1 MKKGLG
7 KGLEALF
14 SIYEEDENLNLETS
28 QEIAKSEVKKEVQ
41 TETKV
46 ETKEEFI
53 NIKDADVDI
62 TKETYVTQEKKDPAV
77 DISSNKVIPQVQT
90 TATTPNFNA
99 NGVVEVS
106 LKQIDPN
113 KNQPRKTFDAEA
125 LKELAESIKQH
136 GVIQPIIV
144 NDENNGRYTIIAGER
159 RYRASLVAGK
169 TTIPAVVRTYS
180 PKQIKEVALIENLQ
194 REDLNPI
201 EAAKAIKELM
211 LEYDFTQETVAD
223 RIGKSRPLVA
233 NTLRLLTLA
242 PEVVAMIEKGQ
253 ISAGHGKCLV
263 AVEDKGKQVELA
275 KIALEN
281 KLSVRDLENYI
292 KNYKD
297 AKSNKDTALQKDKI
311 VQSIEL
317 KELGHRIARLFKTK
331 VIIKGDD
338 NKGKITIDYFNID
351 DLDRIS
357 NFIASLERK

>member
-14 SIYEEDENLNLETS
+14 SIYEEDETNS
-28 QEIAKSEVKKEVQ
+28 QTDSVDVVEGRVEGGDAVDVVSEVKSVSVAPVQ
-41 TETKV
+41 
-46 ETKEEFI
+46 
-53 NIKDADVDI
+53 
-62 TKETYVTQEKKDPAV
+62 
-77 DISSNKVIPQVQT
+77 
-90 TATTPNFNA
+90 
-99 NGVVEVS
+99 NGVMEVN

-113 KNQPRKTFDAEA
+113 KNQPRKTFDTEA
-125 LKELAESIKQH
+125 LKELSESIKQH
-136 GVIQPIIV
+136 GVIQPIIL
-144 NDENNGRYTIIAGER
+144 NDEGNGRYTIIAGER

-169 TTIPAVVRTYS
+169 TSIPAIVRTYS
-180 PKQIKEVALIENLQ
+180 AKQVKEVALIENLQ

-233 NTLRLLTLA
+233 NTLRLLTLT
-242 PEVVAMIEKGQ
+242 PEVIELIEKGS

-263 AVEDKGKQVELA
+263 PIEDSAKQIELA
-275 KIALEN
+275 KVVVEN

-297 AKSNKDTALQKDKI
+297 AKPADASTLSKEKI

-357 NFIASLERK
+357 NFIAALERK

>member
-14 SIYEEDENLNLETS
+14 SIYEEDNNADVTTEQTAV
-28 QEIAKSEVKKEVQ
+28 QEVNAEVKKEV
-41 TETKV
+41 
-46 ETKEEFI
+46 
-53 NIKDADVDI
+53 
-62 TKETYVTQEKKDPAV
+62 
-77 DISSNKVIPQVQT
+77 T
-90 TATTPNFNA
+90 TSNA
-99 NGVVEVS
+99 NSNITSNSTGVTEVN

-113 KNQPRKTFDAEA
+113 RNQPRKTFDAEA

-136 GVIQPIIV
+136 GVIQPIIL
-144 NDENNGRYTIIAGER
+144 NDDGNGRYTIIAGER

-169 TTIPAVVRTYS
+169 TTIPAVIRSYTE
-180 PKQIKEVALIENLQ
+180 KQVKEVALIENLQ

-211 LEYDFTQETVAD
+211 LEYNFTQETVAD

-242 PEVVAMIEKGQ
+242 PEVIQLIEKGK

-263 AVEDKGKQVELA
+263 AIDDKAKQVEYANLA
-275 KIALEN
+275 VEN
-281 KLSVRDLENYI
+281 KFSVRDLENYI
-292 KNYKD
+292 KNYKEP
-297 AKSNKDTALQKDKI
+297 NKEQQSSQPKEKI

>member
-14 SIYEEDENLNLETS
+14 SIYEEDENSL
-28 QEIAKSEVKKEVQ
+28 QEEVKEPAQVLA
-41 TETKV
+41 TV
-46 ETKEEFI
+46 ETQ
-53 NIKDADVDI
+53 KD
-62 TKETYVTQEKKDPAV
+62 
-77 DISSNKVIPQVQT
+77 
-90 TATTPNFNA
+90 TTPIQ
-99 NGVVEVS
+99 NGVTEVN

-113 KNQPRKTFDAEA
+113 KNQPRKTFDADA

-136 GVIQPIIV
+136 GVIQPIIL
-144 NDENNGRYTIIAGER
+144 NDAGNGRYTIIAGER

-169 TTIPAVVRTYS
+169 LTIPAIIRTYT
-180 PKQIKEVALIENLQ
+180 PKQVKEVALIENLQ

-233 NTLRLLTLA
+233 NTLRLLTLN
-242 PEVVAMIEKGQ
+242 PEVIEMIEKGL

-263 AVEDKGKQVELA
+263 AIDDDNKQIELA
-275 KIALEN
+275 KLVVEN
-281 KLSVRDLENYI
+281 KFSVRDLENYI
-292 KNYKD
+292 KNYKEP
-297 AKSNKDTALQKDKI
+297 KPNENTPTQKETV

-331 VIIKGDD
+331 VVIKGDD